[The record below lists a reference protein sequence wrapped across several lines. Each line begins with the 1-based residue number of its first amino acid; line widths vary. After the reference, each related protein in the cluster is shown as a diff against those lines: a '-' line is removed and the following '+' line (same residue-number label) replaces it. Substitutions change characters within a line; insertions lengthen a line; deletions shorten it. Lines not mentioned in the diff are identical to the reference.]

1 LRYYERQ
8 AVKKSERKNARKAAA
23 SSEDEEVWRH
33 TAATLEPLTRGKPR
47 VRLGATPDAG
57 GITRATVE
65 TARHARTEPEN
76 APTHKI
82 HPAHQKH
89 ALQTENRP
97 PKLAEF
103 DPRSAR
109 KIRIGRIEI
118 EARVDLHGMRQDEAH
133 AALRTFLFRCHSRGM
148 RFVLVITGK
157 GKPLTLS
164 ESSFSAREVERG
176 VLRRNVPRWL
186 EEPDLRSIVVGFTTA
201 AIQHGGE
208 GAIYVHLRK
217 RPAEKR

>member
-1 LRYYERQ
+1 M
-8 AVKKSERKNARKAAA
+8 KKSERKNVRKGSA
-23 SSEDEEVWRH
+23 SSEDDEVWRH
-33 TAATLEPLTRGKPR
+33 TAATLEPLTRAKPR
-47 VRLGATPDAG
+47 VRLGTTPDIG
-57 GITRATVE
+57 GLTRATVE
-65 TARHARTEPEN
+65 AARRARTEPEN
-76 APTHKI
+76 APADI
-82 HPAHQKH
+82 IRPAHQKH
-89 ALQTENRP
+89 ALQAESRP
-97 PKLAEF
+97 PKTAAF

-148 RFVLVITGK
+148 RYVLVITGK
-157 GKPLTLS
+157 GKPPALS
-164 ESSFSAREVERG
+164 ETFFAREVERG

-186 EEPDLRSIVVGFTTA
+186 EEPDLRSIVVGFTRA

-217 RPAEKR
+217 RPAERR